1 MLNLAPDLEDWFRE
15 KGRPLPWRQEAE
27 PYHVLVSESMLQQTR
42 IQTVLAYYPRF
53 VERFPDIHAL
63 AAASEEEVLRL
74 WAGLGY
80 YSRARNLW
88 RTARIVVEERGG
100 CLPEKAA
107 ELKKLPGIG
116 DYMAGAI
123 ASIAFGEAAPA
134 VDGNVM
140 RILARFDGD
149 ERDVMDN
156 AYRKEAK
163 NRLTALLKERP
174 APGLFN
180 EALMELGE
188 VICLPAGRPL
198 CRHCPLKEHCQA
210 LAKGL
215 EADLPLRGAPRPR
228 RQEQKT
234 ILLLGLPN
242 ESCLALVK
250 RPEKG
255 LLAGMY
261 GFPLLDGA
269 LEAAD
274 IRPYLESYGVKILSL
289 ESGPAARHIFT
300 HVEWQMI
307 SFKILTDRPLPDHL
321 YAPAEEI
328 GTEYAL
334 PSAFKYFLGELA

>member
-1 MLNLAPDLEDWFRE
+1 MASALEGWFRE
-15 KGRPLPWRQEAE
+15 KGRPLPWRQGAG
-27 PYHVLVSESMLQQTR
+27 PYRVLVSESMLQQTR

-53 VERFPDIHAL
+53 MERFPDLESL
-63 AAASEEEVLRL
+63 ASASEEEVLKL

-88 RTARIVVEERGG
+88 RTARIVVEEREGR
-100 CLPEKAA
+100 LPEKAA

-149 ERDVMDN
+149 ERDVTDN
-156 AYRKEAK
+156 TYRREAK
-163 NRLTALLKERP
+163 NRLAALLKERP

-198 CRHCPLKEHCQA
+198 CRHCPLKDNCQA

-215 EADLPLRGAPRPR
+215 ETDLPLRGTPRPR
-228 RQEQKT
+228 RLEQKT
-234 ILLLGLPN
+234 VLLLGLPE
-242 ESCLALVK
+242 ESCVALVK

-261 GFPLLDGA
+261 AFPLLDGA
-269 LEAAD
+269 LDPAD
-274 IRPYLESYGVKILSL
+274 IRPYLTSYGVKILSL

-300 HVEWQMI
+300 HVEWQMT

-321 YAPAEEI
+321 YAPAEKI
-328 GTEYAL
+328 GKDYAL